1 MLKWG
6 ASILDYIL
14 SENSVE
20 REIQIYDRLIYLIER
35 DREEEEDFET

>member
-1 MLKWG
+1 M
-6 ASILDYIL
+6 DYIL

-20 REIQIYDRLIYLIER
+20 REIQIYDRLIYLIEM